1 MPTDTTTMPT
11 DTITM
16 PTDTTTIPTDTTTA
30 AMATA
35 TATALAAT
43 TTMPI
48 TENTTT
54 ILATATACD
63 TATTATVRP
72 TSTVDDIDMD
82 YFSRDS
88 LQGASSVTGG
98 VLRGRAQGNVYNM
111 ADKIKAD
118 DFVTKDVTGKVHIFR
133 LHGNPENMEPYMT
146 VKTKVTNTLGPIL
159 KKLGAQY
166 SPIRSK
172 L

>member
-1 MPTDTTTMPT
+1 MPTDTTTT
-11 DTITM
+11 
-16 PTDTTTIPTDTTTA
+16 
-30 AMATA
+30 AMATT

-43 TTMPI
+43 TMP
-48 TENTTT
+48 TTNDTTT
-54 ILATATACD
+54 IFATATAHD
-63 TATTATVRP
+63 TATTATVHSVTR
-72 TSTVDDIDMD
+72 TSAVDDVDMD
-82 YFSRDS
+82 FFSRDS

-118 DFVTKDVTGKVHIFR
+118 DFVTKDVKGKVHIFR

-146 VKTKVTNTLGPIL
+146 VKTKVTKTLGPVL

-172 L
+172 F